1 VKGFW
6 FTLLKSSALAVCAL
20 MMFVGHPPMG
30 AQTTVQETQIT
41 ELNGHLAHTD
51 GIVDADE
58 KRLRDIELQ
67 MSEMQG
73 EARAAFLIIGLLS
86 GGSIV
91 LQIRV
96 KKKDA

>member
-1 VKGFW
+1 VKGFL
-6 FTLLKSSALAVCAL
+6 FTLLKASALAVCAL
-20 MMFVGHPPMG
+20 MVLQGRPPMG
-30 AQTTVQETQIT
+30 AQTVQDTQIA

>member
-1 VKGFW
+1 MA
-6 FTLLKSSALAVCAL
+6 LLLVLKAMALTVCLA
-20 MMFVGHPPMG
+20 MAFQGRPPAG
-30 AQTTVQETQIT
+30 AQTTVQDMQIQ

-73 EARAAFLIIGLLS
+73 EARAAFIILGLLTS
-86 GGSIV
+86 GSIV